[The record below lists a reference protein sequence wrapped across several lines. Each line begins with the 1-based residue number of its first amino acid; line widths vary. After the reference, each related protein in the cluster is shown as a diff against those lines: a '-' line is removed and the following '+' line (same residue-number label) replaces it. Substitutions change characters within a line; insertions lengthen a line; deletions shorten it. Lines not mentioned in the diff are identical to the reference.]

1 MNSVDD
7 RDAPGSESHPGDEGG
22 TVDLL
27 DITLILIHQWRM
39 IAIVSVVM
47 LLGGTAFAFL
57 TKPYYTAT
65 AIILPPTQQSSSS
78 ALLGQLSS
86 LANLGGG
93 SAALGLKTPEDM
105 YVGIL
110 QSRTIADQIIDQ
122 FQLQKVYKERKLQDT
137 RNKLKT
143 YTEIENGKDSLIHIS
158 VTDKDAQRASDMAN
172 AYVDEL
178 HKMNSLLAI
187 SEAAQRRVFFDKQ
200 LEIEKAALSAAEDD
214 LRTTEQKTGVIQL
227 TGQAQVLI
235 QSIAELRAQIASRE
249 VELQSDKVYST
260 DQNPNVVRLQEEISA
275 MRAQLAKMEVSQQP
289 NDPGNIS
296 ITSSRVPESA
306 LEYARKF
313 REVQFHSTLY
323 ELLSKQYEA
332 ARIDEAKS
340 APVIQVV
347 DRAVPPDKKAGPK
360 RALIMAGSLFAG
372 FVLACFW
379 ALLSKG
385 FSVMNDQPESAEKLS
400 QIRAALRRSEQH

>member
-1 MNSVDD
+1 
-7 RDAPGSESHPGDEGG
+7 
-22 TVDLL
+22 
-27 DITLILIHQWRM
+27 
-39 IAIVSVVM
+39 
-47 LLGGTAFAFL
+47 
-57 TKPYYTAT
+57 
-65 AIILPPTQQSSSS
+65 
-78 ALLGQLSS
+78 
-86 LANLGGG
+86 
-93 SAALGLKTPEDM
+93 
-105 YVGIL
+105 
-110 QSRTIADQIIDQ
+110 
-122 FQLQKVYKERKLQDT
+122 
-137 RNKLKT
+137 
-143 YTEIENGKDSLIHIS
+143 
-158 VTDKDAQRASDMAN
+158 
-172 AYVDEL
+172 
-178 HKMNSLLAI
+178 MNSLLAI

-385 FSVMNDQPESAEKLS
+385 FSVMKDQPESAEKLS